1 MTRVLRLENPAS
13 TERTLGEALCDYFAT
28 NGFGQDGGYS
38 AAWVDFHLGP
48 IPMPFP
54 NTAARK
60 RAVPRHD
67 LHHILTGY
75 RTDVAG
81 EFEISAWEI
90 GGGCRDFVAAWQLNL
105 GGMAGGVL
113 RWPSRTWRAF
123 VRGRHSR
130 NLYDRPYDAALLSTS
145 VSQARRD
152 LGLDTAPPRATL
164 GDVALFA
171 VALSAGVLVGL
182 VTLVL
187 FAPLALVAAPVL
199 AHMKRAHDRR
209 APSVP
214 SVAPG
219 A

>member
-1 MTRVLRLENPAS
+1 MTPASRLENPAS
-13 TERTLGEALCDYFAT
+13 TDRTLGEALRGYFAA
-28 NGFGQDGGYS
+28 NGFGEDGGYS
-38 AAWVDFHLGP
+38 AAWVDFHLGR

-105 GGMAGGVL
+105 GGMAGGAL

-130 NLYDRPYDAALLSTS
+130 NLYGRPYDAALLSTS

-152 LGLDTAPPRATL
+152 LGLDTAPPRATWL
-164 GDVALFA
+164 DVALFA
-171 VALSAGVLVGL
+171 VALSAGLLVGL

-199 AHMKRAHDRR
+199 AYLKRAHDRR
-209 APSVP
+209 ATAMS
-214 SVAPG
+214 
-219 A
+219 